1 MPEAHTTPETVD
13 VAVIGGGLIGSS
25 IAWRLA
31 ESGAGV
37 CLLERGDLGAEA
49 SSAAAGMLAP
59 QGELVEPP
67 AFADLC
73 FQSLALYPKF
83 LAEIEAL
90 TGESTG
96 YRQEGTLLVGIE
108 EAECRELEEIY
119 ETQTKRGL
127 RLERLS
133 GDEVRRR
140 APGLS
145 PAIPMGLF
153 VPGDHW
159 LNNERL
165 VHGVAKACCRR
176 GVDLR
181 ARCEVTGL
189 MARNG
194 RVEALHL
201 RSDGGAVSTLSAGQY
216 VLAAGAWSEPLAASL
231 GIRAP
236 ITPCRGQMIE
246 FETPPELPCVVRA
259 GHHYLVPRSPGCMVA
274 GTTAEYIG
282 FEKDVTAE
290 GLRSILNGVMR
301 FAPLVKELR
310 FRRAWAGLRPDTP
323 DHLPV
328 LGYGPLANLIFAT
341 GHFRNGILL
350 APVTAE
356 LVSNLVLKRS
366 TNHSLEPFLPVRFAA

>member
-1 MPEAHTTPETVD
+1 MPDANPTRETVD
-13 VAVIGGGLIGSS
+13 VAVIGGGLIGSA

-31 ESGAGV
+31 ESGASV
-37 CLLERGDLGAEA
+37 CVLERGDMGAEA
-49 SSAAAGMLAP
+49 TSAAAGMLAP

-73 FQSLALYPKF
+73 FHSLAIYPKF

-90 TGESTG
+90 TGEDTG

-108 EAECRELEEIY
+108 EAECRELEEIH
-119 ETQTKRGL
+119 ERQTKRGL
-127 RLERLS
+127 HLERLS

-140 APGLS
+140 APGLA
-145 PAIPMGLF
+145 PAIQMGLF

-165 VHGVAKACCRR
+165 AHGVVKACCRR
-176 GVDLR
+176 GVELR
-181 ARCEVTGL
+181 ARCEVTQL
-189 MARNG
+189 TARNG
-194 RVEALHL
+194 RVEALQL
-201 RSDGGAVSTLSAGQY
+201 SSNGAASTLSAGRY
-216 VLAAGAWSEPLAASL
+216 VLAAGAWSAPLAAAL

-236 ITPCRGQMIE
+236 ITPCRGQMME

-259 GHHYLVPRSPGCMVA
+259 GHHYLVPRSAGCMVA
-274 GTTAEYIG
+274 GTTAEYTG
-282 FEKDVTAE
+282 YDKDVTAE
-290 GLRSILNGVMR
+290 GLRSILEGVTR
-301 FAPLVKELR
+301 IAPLVKELR

-328 LGYGPLANLIFAT
+328 LGYGPLDNLIFAT

-356 LVSNLVLKRS
+356 LISGLVLKGS
-366 TNHSLEPFLPVRFAA
+366 TAFPLEPFLPARFAA